1 MPASMPDGTALLDT
15 AHGTRHTAHG
25 ALADRDPS
33 ALEPRTDPNT
43 VLTPHI
49 ARSLG

>member
-1 MPASMPDGTALLDT
+1 MPASMSDGTALLD
-15 AHGTRHTAHG
+15 TAHG